1 VRVFQ
6 FGSVRLLSAG
16 LGCGDLLEQ
25 LFFAIHQGIDVV
37 RGEFESMA
45 VRDGVGRAGLHAIAA
60 ENTARVVDV
69 VNAGVTFAGGNT
81 IRIRIFRGFD
91 VNAIRRTRRRAQE
104 AANAFFQAAFVA
116 MQDVN
121 AADDYGITPL
131 MVAANIGDVPTIQY
145 LIDKGADLAA
155 YERALRDA
163 FDAADAPPLT
173 ASALAA
179 VPQSDWPSLRFAL
192 HPSVRV
198 IASDWPVDV
207 VRAAVDQGE
216 SPADP
221 EAIPTR
227 VCVWRHEFAVLHR
240 ALSSGELAGLSA
252 IARGASFEDV
262 CSVIGEPYAAD
273 AAAREVAVALAR
285 WLADGW
291 LVDPS
296 TTQR

>member
-1 VRVFQ
+1 VTLGETQQLLWRLITAPEGVAAALAADADRG
-6 FGSVRLLSAG
+6 GS
-16 LGCGDLLEQ
+16 
-25 LFFAIHQGIDVV
+25 
-37 RGEFESMA
+37 
-45 VRDGVGRAGLHAIAA
+45 IAA
-60 ENTARVVDV
+60 QLARTVRSD
-69 VNAGVTFAGGNT
+69 
-81 IRIRIFRGFD
+81 RL
-91 VNAIRRTRRRAQE
+91 E
-104 AANAFFQAAFVA
+104 AAQRLDIYANMYFFRILDVLKEEFPATAALLGEVGFHNLVTDYLLRHPPA
-116 MQDVN
+116 HFSIREAGRQLPELLAGH
-121 AADDYGITPL
+121 AATALHPC
-131 MVAANIGDVPTIQY
+131 A
-145 LIDKGADLAA
+145 ADLAA

-179 VPQSDWPSLRFAL
+179 VPQSDWASLRFAL

-291 LVDPS
+291 LVEPS
-296 TTQR
+296 TTQW